1 MNTTGSSG
9 NKDVEVNELEEYR
22 NIVTDVQSYMK
33 ESDKSQKQIA
43 REIAVSAAALSQF
56 LDGTYNGDNSNIA
69 DKLKSWLSLEAKRNT
84 KEEHSRFS
92 TDIENTKT
100 VLYVCE
106 YAHTKNDI
114 TLIFG
119 DAGAGKTTALEY
131 YRDRNAGVIM
141 ITANACTTS
150 ATSILKM
157 LCMETGRNITGRK
170 DIIMNELVKYF
181 KGTNRLIIIDEAD
194 HLTLSAL
201 QAIRNLNDMAKVGI
215 VLSGNNKIFL
225 QMIGGAKSSEFQQ
238 LRTRITVR
246 RKLSNKYK
254 KSELKQIFPSLP
266 NDCITF
272 VSLLAEKESLRTA
285 KKIVE
290 LAYDCAGSY
299 NREISLELLEHTKND
314 VLQGIF

>member
-1 MNTTGSSG
+1 MENISSI
-9 NKDVEVNELEEYR
+9 R
-22 NIVTDVQSYMK
+22 TQVQTYMG
-33 ESDKSQKQIA
+33 ESGKSQKQIA
-43 REIAVSAAALSQF
+43 REIAVSPAALSQF
-56 LDGTYNGDNSNIA
+56 LDGIYTGDNASIA
-69 DKLKSWLSLEAKRNT
+69 DKLQSWMTLEAKRNT
-84 KEEHSRFS
+84 KKEHSRMS
-92 TDIENTKT
+92 LDVENTKT
-100 VLYVCE
+100 VLFVCE

-131 YRDRNAGVIM
+131 YRDKNAGVIM
-141 ITANACTTS
+141 ITANACTSS

-157 LCMETGRNITGRK
+157 LCNETGRNISGRK

-254 KSELKQIFPSLP
+254 KKELQHIFPTLP
-266 NDCITF
+266 DDCIAF

-290 LAYDCAGSY
+290 LAYDYAGSLKQD
-299 NREISLELLEHTKND
+299 ISLEALELVKND
-314 VLQGIF
+314 VLQGIY

>member
-1 MNTTGSSG
+1 MENFSSI
-9 NKDVEVNELEEYR
+9 R
-22 NIVTDVQSYMK
+22 TQVQTYMG
-33 ESDKSQKQIA
+33 ESGKSQKQIA
-43 REIAVSAAALSQF
+43 REIAVSPAALSQF
-56 LDGTYNGDNSNIA
+56 LDGIYTGDNASIA
-69 DKLKSWLSLEAKRNT
+69 DKLQSWMTLEAKRNT
-84 KEEHSRFS
+84 KKEHSRMS
-92 TDIENTKT
+92 LDVENTKT
-100 VLYVCE
+100 VLFVCE

-131 YRDRNAGVIM
+131 YRDKNAGVIM
-141 ITANACTTS
+141 ITANACTSS

-157 LCMETGRNITGRK
+157 LCNETGRNISGRK

-254 KSELKQIFPSLP
+254 KKELQHIFPTLP
-266 NDCITF
+266 DDCIAF

-290 LAYDCAGSY
+290 LAYDYAGSL
-299 NREISLELLEHTKND
+299 NQDISLEALELVKND
-314 VLQGIF
+314 VLQGIY

>member
-1 MNTTGSSG
+1 MENYNSIRTEVQTYMGESG
-9 NKDVEVNELEEYR
+9 
-22 NIVTDVQSYMK
+22 
-33 ESDKSQKQIA
+33 KSQKQIA
-43 REIAVSAAALSQF
+43 REIAVSPAALSQF
-56 LDGTYNGDNSNIA
+56 LDGIYTGDNAGIA
-69 DKLKSWLSLEAKRNT
+69 DRLQGWLALEAKRNT
-84 KEEHSRFS
+84 KKEHSQMS
-92 TDIENTKT
+92 LDVENTKT
-100 VLYVCE
+100 VLFVCE

-131 YRDRNAGVIM
+131 YRDKNAGVIM
-141 ITANACTTS
+141 ITANACTSS
-150 ATSILKM
+150 ATAILKM
-157 LCMETGRNITGRK
+157 LCNETGRNISGRK
-170 DIIMNELVKYF
+170 DTIMNELVKYF

-201 QAIRNLNDMAKVGI
+201 QAVRNLNDMAKVGI

-254 KSELKQIFPSLP
+254 KKELQHIFPTLP
-266 NDCITF
+266 DDCIAF

-290 LAYDCAGSY
+290 LAYDYAGSL
-299 NREISLELLEHTKND
+299 NQDISLEALELVKND
-314 VLQGIF
+314 VLQGIY

>member
-1 MNTTGSSG
+1 MENFSSI
-9 NKDVEVNELEEYR
+9 R
-22 NIVTDVQSYMK
+22 TQVQTYMG
-33 ESDKSQKQIA
+33 ESGKSQKQIA
-43 REIAVSAAALSQF
+43 REIAVSPAALSQF
-56 LDGTYNGDNSNIA
+56 LDGIYTGDNASIA
-69 DKLKSWLSLEAKRNT
+69 DKLQSWMTLEAKRNT
-84 KEEHSRFS
+84 KKEHSRMS
-92 TDIENTKT
+92 LDVENTKT
-100 VLYVCE
+100 VLFVCE

-131 YRDRNAGVIM
+131 YRDKNAGVIM
-141 ITANACTTS
+141 ITANACTSS
-150 ATSILKM
+150 ATAILKM
-157 LCMETGRNITGRK
+157 LCNETGRNISGRK
-170 DIIMNELVKYF
+170 DTIMNELVKYF

-201 QAIRNLNDMAKVGI
+201 QAVRNLNDMAKVGI

-254 KSELKQIFPSLP
+254 KKELQHIFPTLP
-266 NDCITF
+266 DDCIAF

-290 LAYDCAGSY
+290 LAYDYAGSL
-299 NREISLELLEHTKND
+299 NQDISLEALELVKND
-314 VLQGIF
+314 VLQGIY

>member
-1 MNTTGSSG
+1 MENYNSIRTEVQTYMGESG
-9 NKDVEVNELEEYR
+9 
-22 NIVTDVQSYMK
+22 
-33 ESDKSQKQIA
+33 KSQKQIA
-43 REIAVSAAALSQF
+43 REIAVSPATLSQF
-56 LDGTYNGDNSNIA
+56 LDGIYTGDNAGIA
-69 DKLKSWLSLEAKRNT
+69 DSLQGWLALEAKRNT
-84 KEEHSRFS
+84 MKEHSQMS
-92 TDIENTKT
+92 LDVENTKT
-100 VLYVCE
+100 VLFVCE

-131 YRDRNAGVIM
+131 YRDKNAGVIM
-141 ITANACTTS
+141 ITANACTSS

-157 LCMETGRNITGRK
+157 LCNETGRNISGRK

-238 LRTRITVR
+238 LRTRITLR
-246 RKLSNKYK
+246 RKLTNKYTK
-254 KSELKQIFPSLP
+254 NELKHIFPALP
-266 NDCITF
+266 EDCLTF
-272 VSLLAEKESLRTA
+272 VALLSEKESLRTA

-290 LAYDCAGSY
+290 LAYDYAEAKNTG
-299 NREISLELLEHTKND
+299 ITLKMLEGIKSD
-314 VLQGIF
+314 VLQGLY

>member
-1 MNTTGSSG
+1 MENFSSI
-9 NKDVEVNELEEYR
+9 R
-22 NIVTDVQSYMK
+22 TQVQTYMG
-33 ESDKSQKQIA
+33 ESGKSQKQIA
-43 REIAVSAAALSQF
+43 REIAVSPAALSQF
-56 LDGTYNGDNSNIA
+56 LDGIYTGDNASIA
-69 DKLKSWLSLEAKRNT
+69 DKLQSWMTLEAKRNT
-84 KEEHSRFS
+84 KKEHSRMS
-92 TDIENTKT
+92 LDVENTKT
-100 VLYVCE
+100 VLFVCE

-131 YRDRNAGVIM
+131 YRDKNAGVIM
-141 ITANACTTS
+141 ITANACTSS

-157 LCMETGRNITGRK
+157 LCNETGRNISGRK

-254 KSELKQIFPSLP
+254 KKELQHIFPTLP
-266 NDCITF
+266 DDCIAF

-290 LAYDCAGSY
+290 LAYDYAGSLKQD
-299 NREISLELLEHTKND
+299 ISLEALELVKND
-314 VLQGIF
+314 VLQGIY

>member
-1 MNTTGSSG
+1 MENYNSIRTEVQTYMGESG
-9 NKDVEVNELEEYR
+9 
-22 NIVTDVQSYMK
+22 
-33 ESDKSQKQIA
+33 KSQKQIA
-43 REIAVSAAALSQF
+43 REIAVSPAALSQF
-56 LDGTYNGDNSNIA
+56 LDGIYTGDNAGIA
-69 DKLKSWLSLEAKRNT
+69 DRLQGWLALEAKRNT
-84 KEEHSRFS
+84 KKEHSLMS
-92 TDIENTKT
+92 LDVENTKT
-100 VLYVCE
+100 VLFVCE

-131 YRDRNAGVIM
+131 YRDKNAGVIM
-141 ITANACTTS
+141 ITANACTSS
-150 ATSILKM
+150 ATAILKM
-157 LCMETGRNITGRK
+157 LCNETGRNISGRK
-170 DIIMNELVKYF
+170 DTIMNELVKYF

-201 QAIRNLNDMAKVGI
+201 QAVRNLNDMAKVGI

-254 KSELKQIFPSLP
+254 KKELQHIFPTLP
-266 NDCITF
+266 DDCIAF

-290 LAYDCAGSY
+290 LAYDYAGSL
-299 NREISLELLEHTKND
+299 NQDISLEALELVKND
-314 VLQGIF
+314 VLQGIY

>member
-1 MNTTGSSG
+1 MENYNSIRTEVQTYMGESG
-9 NKDVEVNELEEYR
+9 
-22 NIVTDVQSYMK
+22 
-33 ESDKSQKQIA
+33 KSQKQIA
-43 REIAVSAAALSQF
+43 REIAVSPAALSQF
-56 LDGTYNGDNSNIA
+56 LDGIYMGDNAGIA
-69 DKLKSWLSLEAKRNT
+69 DKLQGWLALEAKRNT
-84 KEEHSRFS
+84 KKEHSQMS
-92 TDIENTKT
+92 LDVENTKT

-119 DAGAGKTTALEY
+119 DAGAGKTTALEH
-131 YRDRNAGVIM
+131 YRDKNAGVIM

-157 LCMETGRNITGRK
+157 LCEETGRNITGRK
-170 DIIMNELVKYF
+170 DTIMNELVKFF

-201 QAIRNLNDMAKVGI
+201 QTIRNLNDMAKVGI

-238 LRTRITVR
+238 LRTRITLR
-246 RKLSNKYK
+246 RKLTNKYTK
-254 KSELKQIFPSLP
+254 NELKHIFPALP
-266 NDCITF
+266 EDCLTF
-272 VSLLAEKESLRTA
+272 VALLSEKESLRTA

-290 LAYDCAGSY
+290 LTYDYAEAKNTG
-299 NREISLELLEHTKND
+299 ITLKMLEGIKSD
-314 VLQGIF
+314 VLQGLY

>member
-1 MNTTGSSG
+1 MENYNSIRTEVQTYMGESG
-9 NKDVEVNELEEYR
+9 
-22 NIVTDVQSYMK
+22 
-33 ESDKSQKQIA
+33 KSQKQIA
-43 REIAVSAAALSQF
+43 REIAVSPAALSQF
-56 LDGTYNGDNSNIA
+56 LDGIYTGDNAGIA
-69 DKLKSWLSLEAKRNT
+69 DRLQGWLALEAKRNT
-84 KEEHSRFS
+84 RKEHSQMS
-92 TDIENTKT
+92 LDVENTKT
-100 VLYVCE
+100 VLFVCE

-131 YRDRNAGVIM
+131 YRDKNAGVIM
-141 ITANACTTS
+141 ITANACTSS

-157 LCMETGRNITGRK
+157 LCNETGRNISGRK

-254 KSELKQIFPSLP
+254 KKELQHIFPTLP
-266 NDCITF
+266 DDCIAF

-290 LAYDCAGSY
+290 LAYDYAGSLKQD
-299 NREISLELLEHTKND
+299 ISLEALELVKND
-314 VLQGIF
+314 VLQGIY

>member
-1 MNTTGSSG
+1 MENFSSI
-9 NKDVEVNELEEYR
+9 R
-22 NIVTDVQSYMK
+22 TQVQTYMG
-33 ESDKSQKQIA
+33 ESGKSQKQIA
-43 REIAVSAAALSQF
+43 REIAVSPAALSQF
-56 LDGTYNGDNSNIA
+56 LDGIYTGDNASIA
-69 DKLKSWLSLEAKRNT
+69 DKLQSWMTLEAKRNT
-84 KEEHSRFS
+84 KKEHSRMS
-92 TDIENTKT
+92 LDAENTKT
-100 VLYVCE
+100 VLFVCE

-131 YRDRNAGVIM
+131 YRDKNAGVIM
-141 ITANACTTS
+141 ITANACTSS

-157 LCMETGRNITGRK
+157 LCNETGRNISGRK

-254 KSELKQIFPSLP
+254 KKELQHIFPTLP
-266 NDCITF
+266 DDCIAF

-290 LAYDCAGSY
+290 LAYDYAGSL
-299 NREISLELLEHTKND
+299 NQDISLEALELVKND
-314 VLQGIF
+314 VLQGIY

>member
-1 MNTTGSSG
+1 MENYNSIRTEVQTYMGESG
-9 NKDVEVNELEEYR
+9 
-22 NIVTDVQSYMK
+22 
-33 ESDKSQKQIA
+33 KSQKQIA
-43 REIAVSAAALSQF
+43 REIAVSPAALSQF
-56 LDGTYNGDNSNIA
+56 LDGIYTGDNAGIA
-69 DKLKSWLSLEAKRNT
+69 DRLQGWLALEAKRNT
-84 KEEHSRFS
+84 MKEHSQMS
-92 TDIENTKT
+92 LDVENTKT
-100 VLYVCE
+100 VLFVCE

-131 YRDRNAGVIM
+131 YRDKNAGVIM
-141 ITANACTTS
+141 ITANACTSS

-157 LCMETGRNITGRK
+157 LCNETGRNISGRK

-254 KSELKQIFPSLP
+254 KKELQHIFPTLP
-266 NDCITF
+266 DDCIAF

-290 LAYDCAGSY
+290 LAYDYAGSLKQD
-299 NREISLELLEHTKND
+299 ISLEALELVKND
-314 VLQGIF
+314 VLQGIY

>member
-1 MNTTGSSG
+1 MENYNSIRTEVQTYMGESG
-9 NKDVEVNELEEYR
+9 
-22 NIVTDVQSYMK
+22 
-33 ESDKSQKQIA
+33 KSQKQIA
-43 REIAVSAAALSQF
+43 REIAVSPAALSQF
-56 LDGTYNGDNSNIA
+56 LDGIYMGDNAGIA
-69 DKLKSWLSLEAKRNT
+69 DKLQGWLALEAKRNT
-84 KEEHSRFS
+84 KKEHSQMS
-92 TDIENTKT
+92 LDVENTKT

-119 DAGAGKTTALEY
+119 DAGAGKTTALEH
-131 YRDRNAGVIM
+131 YRDKNAGVIM

-157 LCMETGRNITGRK
+157 LCEETGRNITGRK
-170 DIIMNELVKYF
+170 DTIMNELVKFF

-238 LRTRITVR
+238 LRTRITLR
-246 RKLSNKYK
+246 RKLTNKYTK
-254 KSELKQIFPSLP
+254 NELKHIFPALP
-266 NDCITF
+266 EDCLTF
-272 VSLLAEKESLRTA
+272 VALLSEKESLRTA

-290 LAYDCAGSY
+290 LTYDYAEAKNTG
-299 NREISLELLEHTKND
+299 ITLKMLEGIKSD
-314 VLQGIF
+314 VLQGLY

>member
-1 MNTTGSSG
+1 MENYNSIRTEVQTYMGESG
-9 NKDVEVNELEEYR
+9 
-22 NIVTDVQSYMK
+22 
-33 ESDKSQKQIA
+33 KSQKQIA
-43 REIAVSAAALSQF
+43 REIAVSPAALSQF
-56 LDGTYNGDNSNIA
+56 LDGIYTGDNAGIA
-69 DKLKSWLSLEAKRNT
+69 DKLQGWLALEAKRNT
-84 KEEHSRFS
+84 KKEHSQMS
-92 TDIENTKT
+92 LDVENTKT
-100 VLYVCE
+100 VLFVCE

-131 YRDRNAGVIM
+131 YRDKNAGVIM
-141 ITANACTTS
+141 ITANACTSS
-150 ATSILKM
+150 ATAILKM
-157 LCMETGRNITGRK
+157 LCNETGRNISGRK
-170 DIIMNELVKYF
+170 DTIMNELVKYF
-181 KGTNRLIIIDEAD
+181 KGTNRLISIDEAD

-201 QAIRNLNDMAKVGI
+201 QAVRNLNDMAKVGI

-254 KSELKQIFPSLP
+254 KKELQHIFPTLP
-266 NDCITF
+266 DDCIAF

-290 LAYDCAGSY
+290 LAYDYAGSL
-299 NREISLELLEHTKND
+299 NQDISLEALELVKND
-314 VLQGIF
+314 VLQGIY

>member
-1 MNTTGSSG
+1 MENFSSI
-9 NKDVEVNELEEYR
+9 R
-22 NIVTDVQSYMK
+22 TQVQTYMG
-33 ESDKSQKQIA
+33 ESGKSQKQIA
-43 REIAVSAAALSQF
+43 RQIAVSPAALSQF
-56 LDGTYNGDNSNIA
+56 LDGIYTGDNASIA
-69 DKLKSWLSLEAKRNT
+69 DKLQSWMTLEAKRNT
-84 KEEHSRFS
+84 KKEHSRMS
-92 TDIENTKT
+92 LDVENTKT
-100 VLYVCE
+100 VLFVCE

-131 YRDRNAGVIM
+131 YRDKNAGVIM
-141 ITANACTTS
+141 ITANACTSS
-150 ATSILKM
+150 ATAILKM
-157 LCMETGRNITGRK
+157 LCNETGRNISGRK
-170 DIIMNELVKYF
+170 DTIMNELVKYF

-201 QAIRNLNDMAKVGI
+201 QAVRNLNDMAKVGI

-254 KSELKQIFPSLP
+254 KKELQHIFPTLP
-266 NDCITF
+266 DDCIAF

-290 LAYDCAGSY
+290 LAYDYAGSL
-299 NREISLELLEHTKND
+299 NQDISLEALELVKND
-314 VLQGIF
+314 VLQGIY

>member
-1 MNTTGSSG
+1 MENFSSI
-9 NKDVEVNELEEYR
+9 R
-22 NIVTDVQSYMK
+22 TQVQTYMG
-33 ESDKSQKQIA
+33 ESGKSQKQIA
-43 REIAVSAAALSQF
+43 REIAVSPAALSQF
-56 LDGTYNGDNSNIA
+56 LDGIYTGDNASIA
-69 DKLKSWLSLEAKRNT
+69 DKLQSWMTLEAKRNT
-84 KEEHSRFS
+84 KKEHSRMS
-92 TDIENTKT
+92 LDVENTKT
-100 VLYVCE
+100 VLFVCE

-131 YRDRNAGVIM
+131 YRDKNAGVIM
-141 ITANACTTS
+141 ITANACTSS

-157 LCMETGRNITGRK
+157 LCNETGRNISGRK

-238 LRTRITVR
+238 LRTRITLR
-246 RKLSNKYK
+246 RKLTNKYTK
-254 KSELKQIFPSLP
+254 NELKHIFPALP
-266 NDCITF
+266 EDCLTF
-272 VSLLAEKESLRTA
+272 VALLSEKESLRTA

-290 LAYDCAGSY
+290 LAYDYAEAKNTG
-299 NREISLELLEHTKND
+299 ITLKMLEGIKSD
-314 VLQGIF
+314 VLQGLY

>member
-1 MNTTGSSG
+1 MENYNSIRTEVQTYMGESG
-9 NKDVEVNELEEYR
+9 
-22 NIVTDVQSYMK
+22 
-33 ESDKSQKQIA
+33 KSQKQIA
-43 REIAVSAAALSQF
+43 REIAVSPAALSQF
-56 LDGTYNGDNSNIA
+56 LDGIYTGDNAGIA
-69 DKLKSWLSLEAKRNT
+69 DKLQGWLALEAKRNT
-84 KEEHSRFS
+84 KKEHSQMS
-92 TDIENTKT
+92 LDVENTKT
-100 VLYVCE
+100 VLFVCE

-131 YRDRNAGVIM
+131 YRDKNAGVIM
-141 ITANACTTS
+141 ITANACTSS
-150 ATSILKM
+150 ATAILKM
-157 LCMETGRNITGRK
+157 LCNETGRNISGRK
-170 DIIMNELVKYF
+170 DTIMNELVKYF

-201 QAIRNLNDMAKVGI
+201 QAVRNLNDMAKVGI

-254 KSELKQIFPSLP
+254 KKELQHIFPTLP
-266 NDCITF
+266 DDCIAF

-290 LAYDCAGSY
+290 LAYDYAGSL
-299 NREISLELLEHTKND
+299 NQDISLEALELVKND
-314 VLQGIF
+314 VLQGIY

>member
-1 MNTTGSSG
+1 MENYNSVRTEVQTYMGESG
-9 NKDVEVNELEEYR
+9 
-22 NIVTDVQSYMK
+22 
-33 ESDKSQKQIA
+33 KSQKQIA
-43 REIAVSAAALSQF
+43 REIAVSPAALSQF
-56 LDGTYNGDNSNIA
+56 LDGIYTGDNAGIA
-69 DKLKSWLSLEAKRNT
+69 DKLQGWLALEAKRNT
-84 KEEHSRFS
+84 KKEHSQMS
-92 TDIENTKT
+92 LDVENTKT
-100 VLYVCE
+100 VLFVCE

-131 YRDRNAGVIM
+131 YRDKNAGVIM
-141 ITANACTTS
+141 ITANACTSS
-150 ATSILKM
+150 ATAILKM
-157 LCMETGRNITGRK
+157 LCNETGRNISGRK
-170 DIIMNELVKYF
+170 DTIMNELVKYF

-201 QAIRNLNDMAKVGI
+201 QAVRNLNDMAKVGI

-254 KSELKQIFPSLP
+254 KKELQHIFPTLP
-266 NDCITF
+266 DDCIAF

-290 LAYDCAGSY
+290 LAYDYAGSL
-299 NREISLELLEHTKND
+299 NQDISLEALELVKND
-314 VLQGIF
+314 VLQGIY